1 MKKLFRRLRRTII
14 FMMTLVVIFT
24 VLLIT
29 LGGICNLDKIIE
41 IYKEFYGSWSWKMV
55 VSLVLSG
62 LISGIVL
69 TYLLVKSNKK
79 DNEEK

>member
-29 LGGICNLDKIIE
+29 LGGICNLEKIIE
-41 IYKEFYGSWSWKMV
+41 IYKEFYGSWSWNM

-69 TYLLVKSNKK
+69 TYLLVKANKK

>member
-41 IYKEFYGSWSWKMV
+41 IYKEFYGSWSWEMV

>member
-29 LGGICNLDKIIE
+29 LGGICNLEKIIE
-41 IYKEFYGSWSWKMV
+41 IYKEFYGSWSWNMV

-69 TYLLVKSNKK
+69 TYLLVKVNKK